1 MASLLWLASW
11 MGNLIAYFRTSVGG
25 RSEMSY
31 GHVSEGASG
40 PPANCEGIGLHRG
53 GIQAGHEKPIGGEL
67 HLREGHTNTT
77 KGGLIRSVH
86 VPSESS
92 LEKRRTWGHSL
103 DDGGQLL
110 FKNLF

>member
-1 MASLLWLASW
+1 MWLASW
-11 MGNLIAYFRTSVGG
+11 MGNLIAYLLQNIGRGTFGGVIWPCQPRCFR
-25 RSEMSY
+25 
-31 GHVSEGASG
+31 A
-40 PPANCEGIGLHRG
+40 CEGVGLHRG
-53 GIQAGHEKPIGGEL
+53 GVQACHENTIGGEL

-77 KGGLIRSVH
+77 KGGLIRLVH

-92 LEKRRTWGHSL
+92 FERRRTWGHSL